1 MVLSQNKVSAIQ
13 NSILRTVLYFDVF
26 NYPLT
31 KKEIFENIDF
41 KTTVFDCDKELDELV
56 NNGLI
61 GMKDDFYFNRS
72 LDPKFITKRVLANNL
87 SKYILPKA
95 FECSRRISKFPFV
108 RGICISGGLS
118 KNYYDKNSDIDYF
131 VITKAN
137 RLWLCRTLFTL
148 FYKTLSKKNKE
159 FYCLNYFISEA
170 DLVIPDRNQF
180 VATELVYLLPTINHD
195 LYLSVLEANSWYL
208 KSFPNKTLYSKDSCA
223 TLPNSRVKSGI
234 EFLFTGAFGDWCDT
248 YFLKITVKHWRRK
261 FVEMSTEDFEL
272 QIRSKKHVCKHHTK
286 GYQNK
291 VLQNFHHKMV
301 EFEKETDVSLK

>member
-1 MVLSQNKVSAIQ
+1 MVLNQNKVSAIQ
-13 NSILRTVLYFDVF
+13 NSILRTILYFDVF

-31 KKEIFENIDF
+31 KKEIFENLDF
-41 KTTVFDCDKELDELV
+41 ETTIFECENELDELV
-56 NNGLI
+56 KNGLV
-61 GMKDDFYFNRS
+61 GTKDDFYFNRS
-72 LDPKFITKRVLANNL
+72 LDPIFITKRLTANSLA
-87 SKYILPKA
+87 SDILPIA
-95 FECSRRISKFPFV
+95 FDCSRTIAKFPFV
-108 RGICISGGLS
+108 SGICISGGLS

-180 VATELVYLLPTINHD
+180 VATELVYLIPTINHN
-195 LYLSVLEANSWYL
+195 LYLSVLKANSWHL
-208 KSFPNKTLYSKDSCA
+208 KSFPNKPLYSKESCA
-223 TLPNSRVKSGI
+223 ILPNSFVRIFFEFVFSG
-234 EFLFTGAFGDWCDT
+234 EFGDWCDT
-248 YFLKITVKHWRRK
+248 FFLKITLKHWRRK
-261 FVEMSTEDFEL
+261 FAEMSKEDFDL

-291 VLQNFHHKMV
+291 VLQSFQQRIE
-301 EFEKETDVSLK
+301 EFGKVTQIKLE